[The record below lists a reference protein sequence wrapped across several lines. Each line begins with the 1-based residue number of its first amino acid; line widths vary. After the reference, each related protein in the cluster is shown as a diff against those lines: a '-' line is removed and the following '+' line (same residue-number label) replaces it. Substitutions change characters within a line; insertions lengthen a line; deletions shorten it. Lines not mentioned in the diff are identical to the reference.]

1 MARHAL
7 LGLLAL
13 AALLAVTLVDL
24 APPAPLAADAPA
36 GSFSAVRAH
45 EHLQIIARAPHPVG
59 SAEHARVRDHLIAEL
74 RELGLDVRVQEGV
87 GVLPLDDYDDAVP
100 MGRMRTIVATRPG
113 TDPTGK
119 VVLAAHYDSVAAS
132 PGASDDGAGVATI
145 LEVARALPD
154 KARNDVVFLLT
165 DGEED
170 GLLGAEA
177 FTRKGFPGEGTVVVL
192 NNEARG
198 NRGTVQTFRT
208 SPGAAPLMSLYGSVA
223 PHPSADSAF
232 AAVMSVLPNNTDFHA
247 FGRAGWLGID
257 SAFVGGGAYYH
268 SPLDDPA
275 HLDQGS
281 LQQMGANSLALTRA
295 LAVTDLAS
303 MKSGDELVYFT
314 VPGLLVRY
322 PAWLEPVV
330 AGAALVLAG
339 VLVRVLRRRTGS
351 RPPSRDGTASTSHK
365 PEHGTASAPHTPDH
379 KTASVPRTFAAA
391 GLAFVLVAVTAA
403 AGYGLWPLLQLI
415 RPEYAGMLAG
425 DPYRPWLYQAGLL
438 VVTLALVLAVRRFAV
453 HGASSVLLVALLGVL
468 FAVLS
473 PGGSHTLTWP
483 ALFAAAGWLVA
494 RRVRGDGRQV
504 LALTLGSTPAVM
516 LLGGTAVGSLDIGLQ
531 FGGVLAAPH
540 FALMLLLLLPLI
552 DRVRVRG
559 LPVAAAVTAVGLI
572 VAGLAVD
579 RFDAEHPRQVR
590 LAYAMD
596 EGSGQAVWGRLTDE
610 AGNDGKRWFGQ
621 DGWATEPAPKAAV
634 LRAPALDVLKD
645 ESAAG
650 RRTLTLRLTPAGTPL
665 VGLSVESRLG
675 PLVVDG
681 RELRTGNGFTYHAP
695 SGPLEVTLVVR
706 AGETTRV
713 RVFGRGYDLSVVPG
727 YEPPAETAVMG
738 PQATVFREVTV

>member
-36 GSFSAVRAH
+36 GSFSAARAH
-45 EHLQIIARAPHPVG
+45 EHLKTIARAPHPVG

-74 RELGLDVRVQEGV
+74 RRLGLDVRVQEGV

-119 VVLAAHYDSVAAS
+119 VVLAAHYDSVAAG

-154 KARNDVVFLLT
+154 RARNDVVFLLT

-177 FTRKGFPGEGTVVVL
+177 IAKEGLPGAGPVVVL

-198 NRGTVQTFRT
+198 NRGTVQAFRT
-208 SPGAAPLMSLYGSVA
+208 SPGAAPLMSLYAAVA

-232 AAVMSVLPNNTDFHA
+232 AAVMSVLPNNTDFHV

-268 SPLDDPA
+268 SPLDDPE

-281 LQQMGANSLALTRA
+281 LQQMGDNSLALIRA
-295 LAVTDLAS
+295 LAQIDLDTLT
-303 MKSGDELVYFT
+303 SGGELVYFT

-322 PAWLEPVV
+322 PAWLEPIV
-330 AGAALVLAG
+330 AGATLVLAG
-339 VLVRVLRRRTGS
+339 VLVWVLRRRPGS
-351 RPPSRDGTASTSHK
+351 FPPPLNEAVSL
-365 PEHGTASAPHTPDH
+365 
-379 KTASVPRTFAAA
+379 PRTFAAT
-391 GLAFVLVAVTAA
+391 GLGLVLVAVSAA
-403 AGYGLWPLLQLI
+403 AGLGLWPLLQLI

-438 VVTLALVLAVRRFAV
+438 VLTLALVLAARRFLR
-453 HGASSVLLVALLGVL
+453 GASPVLLVALLGVL

-483 ALFAAAGWLVA
+483 ALFAAVGWLVA
-494 RRVRGDGRQV
+494 RRVRGDGWQV
-504 LALTLGSTPAVM
+504 LALTLGSAPAVV
-516 LLGGTAVGSLDIGLQ
+516 LLGGTAVGSLDVGLQ
-531 FGGVLAAPH
+531 IGGVLAAPH

-559 LPVAAAVTAVGLI
+559 LPVAAAVTAVGLV

-596 EGSGQAVWGRLTDE
+596 EGSGQAVWGRFTDE
-610 AGNDGKRWFGQ
+610 AGGAGKRWFGQ
-621 DGWATEPAPKAAV
+621 DGWATEPAPMATV
-634 LRAPALDVLKD
+634 LRAPALKVLKD
-645 ESAAG
+645 ESSAG
-650 RRTLTLRLTPAGTPL
+650 KRTLTLRLTPAGTPL

-681 RELRTGNGFTYHAP
+681 RELRTGNGFSYHAP
-695 SGPLEVTLVVR
+695 AGPLEVTLVVP
-706 AGETTRV
+706 AGDRTRI
-713 RVFGRGYDLSVVPG
+713 RVFGRGFDLSVVPG
-727 YEPPAETAVMG
+727 YRPPPESAVMG
-738 PQATVFREVTV
+738 PQTTVFREVTV